1 MKIFAKIS
9 IILSLV
15 AISIV
20 FTNAFRRINNFKNG
34 TVAAA
39 TVNYLQLVDNFEQ
52 TSDGLFNLTPTGY
65 VNDYQNLFTQEQ
77 RDTLEKMMS
86 EYEKKTSIEFCLVT
100 YWIEP
105 EEYSE
110 DQIFDL
116 GTKWGVGKSTLDNG
130 FLMFLS
136 YSNEPGQSNY
146 FNATGRGLDAFLP
159 DATVNKFNYSYLLP
173 KFKTH
178 SIDEIFEGYK
188 EFIIA
193 CQEKL
198 GDEGYDMLVKNKEI
212 RDAEIKEKA
221 AAFFRG
227 LLEVLFVGAVLFA
240 IGFLIYLQ
248 IKKRKK
254 FLKLK
259 NEIIKT
265 IDDINKLKVSL
276 NGGKELPFGVKNKH
290 QMVIARLSEGTFDK
304 VTKKMVTEDNKMS
317 MKNIYNGLLD
327 YKTTIDSINNSV
339 STIKKTESFV
349 KDTFKKSHSYC
360 DGPLKS
366 ELLTILSYID
376 STKFEKMIDDD
387 FNMEK
392 RYKLMNIES
401 NLENKVNS
409 FMSKVNKIDSIT
421 TDYKNV
427 NSKLKELEKS
437 NMDYIRKRNI
447 LSGAKIGNKFN
458 SLVNIK
464 FDESVNDITS
474 NITDSMSSLESD
486 DLNSALNTY
495 GKYVTG
501 VAVLV
506 AAFSAVDSLYSKY
519 EESVKYIKDN
529 KSKID
534 DLVSKVESKSH
545 KSGVNHSHKKDF
557 SDSKSDIKK
566 FDDAMNVDVIL
577 AATLLISI
585 LKNLK
590 NVYEKMKSAIS
601 SYESRNSY
609 RSSSSSSSSYRS
621 SGSSFG
627 GFGGGSFGGGGAGG
641 KF

>member
-1 MKIFAKIS
+1 MKKILLSVLIF
-9 IILSLV
+9 LSFLC
-15 AISIV
+15 I
-20 FTNAFRRINNFKNG
+20 KG
-34 TVAAA
+34 
-39 TVNYLQLVDNFEQ
+39 QE
-52 TSDGLFNLTPTGY
+52 GLFNLTPTGY
-65 VNDYQNLFTQEQ
+65 VNDYQNLFTSEQ
-77 RDTLEKMMS
+77 KDTLEKMMS

-110 DQIFDL
+110 SDVFNL

-136 YSNEPGQSNY
+136 YSNEPGKSNY
-146 FNATGRGLDAFLP
+146 FNATGRDLESFLP
-159 DATVNKFNYSYLLP
+159 DAIVNKFNYYYLLP

-188 EFIIA
+188 EFILA

-212 RDAEIKEKA
+212 RDAEIKAKV

-276 NGGKELPFGVKNKH
+276 NDGKELPSESGILTVH
-290 QMVIARLSEGTFDK
+290 QKTIRNLSKDTLDK

-349 KDTFKKSHSYC
+349 KDTFKKSYSYC
-360 DGPLKS
+360 DGNLKS

-376 STKFEKMIDDD
+376 STKFEKMVDDD
-387 FNMEK
+387 FNMQK
-392 RYKLMNIES
+392 KYKLANIES
-401 NLENKVNS
+401 NLENRVNS
-409 FMSKVNKIDSIT
+409 FMSKINKIDSIT

-437 NMDYIRKRNI
+437 NMDYVRKRNI
-447 LSGAKIGNKFN
+447 LAGAKIGNKFN

-464 FDESVNDITS
+464 FDESISELQS

-486 DLNSALNTY
+486 DLNSALNKY

-501 VAVLV
+501 VTVLV

-534 DLVSKVESKSH
+534 ELVSKVESKSH
-545 KSGVNHSHKKDF
+545 KSGVNHSHRSKF
-557 SDSKSDIKK
+557 SDSKSDVEK
-566 FDDAMNVDVIL
+566 FNKLEGVDVIL
-577 AATLLISI
+577 AATLLATILSNLESI
-585 LKNLK
+585 
-590 NVYEKMKSAIS
+590 YRKMKSAIS

-609 RSSSSSSSSYRS
+609 SSYSSSSSSYRS